1 MPATVDELES
11 FSRFAAQRLR
21 QGDQSPSLEECLRQ
35 WREESER
42 EELLADIQAGL
53 DDVEQGRGQPVD
65 EAFADIRQQLG
76 WTR

>member
-21 QGDQSPSLEECLRQ
+21 QGDQLPSLEECLRQ

-42 EELLADIQAGL
+42 EELLAEIQAGL

>member
-1 MPATVDELES
+1 MPTTVEELEN

-21 QGDQSPSLEECLRQ
+21 QGDQLPSLEECLRQ